1 MAARAAVLSLVTG
14 VATAASIAVARD
26 LDVAVGKAVFDRLW
40 VQAPSSTKSA
50 DGLGPLFAAR
60 SCSACHGADGK
71 RARFLLGRDDPAATP
86 GLVLRLADAK
96 GRPDPVYGAQLQPAG
111 LGGAPGEGEAAA
123 SRPPAPGPSV
133 KPEWRVD
140 GLAYGALGAGA
151 RVSARV
157 APSLAGLGLL
167 ARVPD
172 AAIVAREDPDDRD
185 GDGVSGRA
193 ARLASGE
200 IGRLGWKATEP
211 TLQAQA
217 EAAFAL
223 DLGLSTRGR
232 PDPVGDCTSAQV
244 ACRQAPNGGGP
255 GEPEVGPELLAGLV
269 AFLKSRPA
277 PAHPATGRGEDLFEA
292 VGCGAC
298 HVPSL
303 ALADGGEAR
312 AFSDL
317 LLHDMGSGLDDG
329 AAEGAAASPEWRTA
343 PLWGLSETLA
353 LGSGLLHDGR
363 AGTVAEAI
371 AWHGGE
377 AAAARA
383 RFEKLAPHERQA
395 LLDYLNDL

>member
-1 MAARAAVLSLVTG
+1 MAARAAILSLMAG
-14 VATAASIAVARD
+14 FATAASVAVARD
-26 LDVAVGKAVFDRLW
+26 LDIAVGKAVFDRLW

-60 SCSACHGADGK
+60 SCSACHGEDGK

-86 GLVLRLADAK
+86 GLVLRLSDAK

-111 LGGAPGEGEAAA
+111 LGGASGEGEAAT
-123 SRPPAPGPSV
+123 SRPSAPGGTD
-133 KPEWRVD
+133 KPKWRVD
-140 GLAYGALGAGA
+140 RLAYGAPGAGV

-157 APSLAGLGLL
+157 APSLAGLGFL

-172 AAIVAREDPDDRD
+172 AAILAREDPLDRD

-200 IGRLGWKATEP
+200 IGRFGWKATEP

-223 DLGLSTRGR
+223 DLGLSTPGR
-232 PDPVGDCTSAQV
+232 PDPAGDCTSVQT
-244 ACRQAPNGGGP
+244 ACREAPHGGGP
-255 GEPEVGPELLAGLV
+255 DEPEVGPELLAGLV
-269 AFLKSRPA
+269 AFLKSRPT
-277 PAHPATGRGEDLFEA
+277 PALPASGRGADLFGA
-292 VGCGAC
+292 VGCSAC

-312 AFSDL
+312 AFTDL
-317 LLHDMGSGLDDG
+317 LLHDMGPGLDDG
-329 AAEGAAASPEWRTA
+329 AVEGAAESSEWRTA

-353 LGSGLLHDGR
+353 RESGLLHDGR
-363 AGTVAEAI
+363 AATVAEAI
-371 AWHGGE
+371 GWHGGE
-377 AAAARA
+377 AAGARA
-383 RFEKLAPHERQA
+383 RFDRLARAERDA
-395 LLDYLNDL
+395 LLEYLNRL